1 MRRLMLWSGHVAPTY
16 AADVPIAGVIGIAP
30 ATDLPRLAD
39 RIQHTAIG
47 RVGTRLKE
55 ILQSATETSTVG
67 CGGTA

>member
-1 MRRLMLWSGHVAPTY
+1 M
-16 AADVPIAGVIGIAP
+16 DVQQVFGIAP